1 MHAHDFG
8 SAAIPGIS
16 GKMLSRNIG
25 TSLAMPLGLIAGLLA
40 GISGVYAEDAQPS
53 RQVWLNPG
61 FYSWHFDRSKDFRE
75 DNWGMGAE
83 VVLAPDHALMAGTFI
98 NSDRARSRYAAYQWR
113 PLHWQPYGVNISAV
127 VMLGVT
133 DGYPKYHSGGW
144 FAALLP
150 LLAVEGKRVGANF
163 SIVPTIKDRVHGA
176 VVVQLKLRVW

>member
-1 MHAHDFG
+1 MHARDFERRV
-8 SAAIPGIS
+8 IS
-16 GKMLSRNIG
+16 SIVRA
-25 TSLAMPLGLIAGLLA
+25 TLATLLRLICGFLA
-40 GISGVYAEDAQPS
+40 GMSGALAADIEPS

-61 FYSWHFDRSKDFRE
+61 FYSWHFNRSKDFRE

-113 PLHWQPYGVNISAV
+113 PLHWQPYGVNISAG

-133 DGYPKYHSGGW
+133 DGYPKYHNGGW

-163 SIVPTIKDRVHGA
+163 SIVPTINDKVDGA
-176 VVVQLKLRVW
+176 IVLQIKLRVW

>member
-1 MHAHDFG
+1 MHARDFG
-8 SAAIPGIS
+8 SAAISGIS
-16 GKMLSRNIG
+16 GKMLV
-25 TSLAMPLGLIAGLLA
+25 SLLRTVIPFLA
-40 GISGVYAEDAQPS
+40 ALSSAYAEDVQRS

-113 PLHWQPYGVNISAV
+113 PLHWQPYGVNISAG

-133 DGYPKYHSGGW
+133 DGYPKYHNGGW

-176 VVVQLKLRVW
+176 VVVQIKLRVW